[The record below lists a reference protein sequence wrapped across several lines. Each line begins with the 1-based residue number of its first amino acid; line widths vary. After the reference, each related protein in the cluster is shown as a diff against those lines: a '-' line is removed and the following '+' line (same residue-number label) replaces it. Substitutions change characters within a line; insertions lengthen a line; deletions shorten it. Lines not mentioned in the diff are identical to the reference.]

1 VHLQFV
7 SAGGKN
13 FNDTTRAH
21 VSVCF
26 SAHGGERNGG
36 AEDCALP
43 LFAAP
48 LINDHRIIITLSLSL
63 SLAACALLAAALRR
77 AFHLGIIILLYS
89 ITEQAG
95 SNNFR
100 LSRATPLI
108 TAIHHGPS
116 ISGRVGGRMQLGALR
131 CGTLF
136 LCSQSRVSFAYDL

>member
-1 VHLQFV
+1 VRQPKGVHLQFV

-63 SLAACALLAAALRR
+63 SLSGGVCALGCCAPPGIPPRHYYIAL
-77 AFHLGIIILLYS
+77 FNHG
-89 ITEQAG
+89 AG
-95 SNNFR
+95 R
-100 LSRATPLI
+100 
-108 TAIHHGPS
+108 
-116 ISGRVGGRMQLGALR
+116 Q
-131 CGTLF
+131 
-136 LCSQSRVSFAYDL
+136 Q